1 MTEGS
6 KVEVRGWDVKKK
18 QAIVT
23 NSSSGNVD
31 PKMGGEETGFDLSE
45 KAFSASPIAIV
56 DDRIIDTSESN
67 QIGKA
72 TYDTMLGEFLTGEG
86 ELEGGNPDIKAGRT
100 LKITGLGERFSGIY
114 YLVSTVHSINQNGY
128 HTKFRARR
136 TGV

>member
-1 MTEGS
+1 LTEGS